1 MSESERGGYVVQEGD
16 FPWRELTK
24 PELRARS
31 SIRWKTLLGEGGTP
45 TAKVTFGLAE
55 IPVGGTWVLHH
66 HAPPEVYYILAGEG
80 RTEIDGVRHEIR
92 AGSVI
97 YIPGNARHL
106 TVNTGSDPLRFAYAF
121 PTDTIEEIEYHFAD
135 HGEGPTDL

>member
-1 MSESERGGYVVQEGD
+1 MSERERGGYVVQESD
-16 FPWRELTK
+16 LPWQELTK

-45 TAKVTFGLAE
+45 TSKVTFGLAE
-55 IPVGGTWVLHH
+55 IPAGGTWVLHH
-66 HAPPEVYYILAGEG
+66 HAPPEVYYVLAGEG
-80 RTEIDGVRHEIR
+80 STEIDGVVHDVR

-97 YIPGNARHL
+97 YIPGNAQHL
-106 TVNTGSDPLRFAYAF
+106 TINTGTEPLRFAYAF

-135 HGEGPTDL
+135 HNSGPTRL

>member
-1 MSESERGGYVVQEGD
+1 MPEAKQGGYVVQEGD
-16 FPWRELTK
+16 FPWQEIDD
-24 PELRARS
+24 PALRAKS

-45 TAKVTFGLAE
+45 TSQVTFGLAE

-80 RTEIDGVRHEIR
+80 RTEIDGVGHAVR
-92 AGSVI
+92 AGTVI
-97 YIPGNARHL
+97 YIPGNAQHV
-106 TVNTGSDPLRFAYAF
+106 TVNTGQEPLRFAYAF

-135 HGEGPTDL
+135 RA